1 MAIIK
6 TKQKMYDNLS
16 KPKLARPAIT
26 NILTEATIDYYT
38 KLRYGVYKEIGIIRW
53 GNLRADIF
61 AVSLKGQFVGVEI
74 KSCKADFDTDHK
86 MTNYLQY
93 FDKFYICCPYYLV
106 DYVKERIP
114 NKQIGIFTLT
124 NDGYLTC
131 VRCAKSM
138 KGPTQKERNRL
149 LLKLAWRGADYNKRN
164 RPRRQR
170 RYFVQ

>member
-1 MAIIK
+1 MAIVNKI
-6 TKQKMYDNLS
+6 TLFNNES
-16 KPKLARPAIT
+16 RVKLPRKEVT
-26 NILTEATIDYYT
+26 SILTEAVIDYYT

-61 AVSLKGQFVGVEI
+61 AVSLSGLFVGVEI
-74 KSCKADFDTDHK
+74 KSCKSDFDSDHK

-106 DYVKERIP
+106 DYIKDNLP
-114 NKQIGIFTLT
+114 NKNIGIFTLMD
-124 NDGYLTC
+124 DGYLNC
-131 VRCAKSM
+131 MRPAKVM

-164 RPRRQR
+164 RPRRCR
-170 RYFVQ
+170 RYFSK